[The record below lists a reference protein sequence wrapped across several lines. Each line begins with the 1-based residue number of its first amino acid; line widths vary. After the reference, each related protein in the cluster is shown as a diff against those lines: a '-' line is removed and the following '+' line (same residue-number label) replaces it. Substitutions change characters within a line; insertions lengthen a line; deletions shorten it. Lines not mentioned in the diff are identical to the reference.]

1 MRLVTSM
8 GTTVDGQGATLNESL
23 VTRFVVASIGA
34 FIGMYSVMSL
44 EIGFSIETLQDTI
57 AISVQSYRGI
67 EVELS
72 AQYCLPLGN
81 LDAIRTERAEWPC
94 RQQRFQL

>member
-1 MRLVTSM
+1 M
-8 GTTVDGQGATLNESL
+8 GTAVDSQGATLNESL

-44 EIGFSIETLQDTI
+44 EIGFSIETLQDAI
-57 AISVQSYRGI
+57 AISVQSNLGK

-72 AQYCLPLGN
+72 AQSCLPLGN